1 MGSKVSVTQVIGQAF
16 AAAKEAEAE
25 FRAQYGEPMH
35 CGFAWVNVSPGNSA
49 IARLLKSEYN
59 ARSSYYKG
67 VDVWNPG
74 KSMSQ
79 SMSLKEAGAE
89 AFAKVLRDAG
99 YKAYAMSRA
108 D

>member
-1 MGSKVSVTQVIGQAF
+1 MGSKVSVDQVVVQAF

-25 FRAQYGEPMH
+25 FRANYGEPMY
-35 CGFAWVNVSPGNSA
+35 CGFAWVNVTPGNSA
-49 IARLLKSEYN
+49 IARVLKSDFG
-59 ARSSYYKG
+59 ARKSYRKG

-74 KSMSQ
+74 GSVSQ

-99 YKAYAMSRA
+99 FSAYAESRA